1 MKFQIL
7 IELIFLLLARKK
19 VTVSQIMH
27 RFEISRSTAFRYVDA
42 LTLANIPIAVDRGRN
57 GGFFIPDDYKL
68 KYGFFTKEEV
78 DILKSAIPFLQ
89 EKTPANENAPFPS
102 ADSSLKTSLIEKL
115 TAFTDCG
122 NSAS

>member
-19 VTVSQIMH
+19 VTVSQIMR
-27 RFEISRSTAFRYVDA
+27 RFEVSRSTAFRYVDA

-68 KYGFFTKEEV
+68 KYGFFTKAEV

-89 EKTPANENAPFPS
+89 KTPANENAPFPS

-115 TAFTDCG
+115 TAFT
-122 NSAS
+122 NFSE

>member
-19 VTVSQIMH
+19 VTVSQIMR

-68 KYGFFTKEEV
+68 KYGFFTKDEV

-89 EKTPANENAPFPS
+89 EKTPANENATLSS
-102 ADSSLKTSLIEKL
+102 ADSLLKTSLIEKL
-115 TAFTDCG
+115 TAFTDF
-122 NSAS
+122 SE

>member
-19 VTVSQIMH
+19 VTASQIMR

-68 KYGFFTKEEV
+68 KYGFFTKDEV

-89 EKTPANENAPFPS
+89 EKTPANENATLSS
-102 ADSSLKTSLIEKL
+102 ADSLLKTSLIEKL
-115 TAFTDCG
+115 TAFTDF
-122 NSAS
+122 SE